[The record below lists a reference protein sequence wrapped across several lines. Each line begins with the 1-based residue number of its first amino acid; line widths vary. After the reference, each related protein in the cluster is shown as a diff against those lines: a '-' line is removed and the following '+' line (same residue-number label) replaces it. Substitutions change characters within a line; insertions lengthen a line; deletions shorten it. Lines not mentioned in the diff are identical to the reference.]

1 MARRLLDAGY
11 DLVLCD
17 ARAEALDPLVSR
29 GAARAGSPADVAAQA
44 DTVLLSLP
52 TPEVVWEVA
61 LGGRGLHEGGRLQTI
76 VDLSTT
82 GPRVAAEIAEG
93 LVPRGITMLDAPVS
107 GGVKGAIAG
116 SLAIM
121 VAGPPELA
129 ERHRPVL
136 EVLGRV
142 FHVGERPGMAQ
153 MMKLANN
160 FLSATAMAATA
171 EAMVLGVK
179 AGLDPAVMLEVI
191 NSGTGRN
198 TATEDKFPNAILPR
212 RFDNGFAT
220 GLMYKDLRLCL
231 AEAEARGVPMWVGG
245 AVRQLWFQALTE
257 QGADSDL
264 TELVKCV
271 EAWAGV
277 KVERPEDRA

>member
-1 MARRLLDAGY
+1 M
-11 DLVLCD
+11 
-17 ARAEALDPLVSR
+17 
-29 GAARAGSPADVAAQA
+29 
-44 DTVLLSLP
+44 
-52 TPEVVWEVA
+52 
-61 LGGRGLHEGGRLQTI
+61 
-76 VDLSTT
+76 
-82 GPRVAAEIAEG
+82 
-93 LVPRGITMLDAPVS
+93 
-107 GGVKGAIAG
+107 
-116 SLAIM
+116 
-121 VAGPPELA
+121 
-129 ERHRPVL
+129 L

-142 FHVGERPGMAQ
+142 FHVGDSPGMGQ

-231 AEAEARGVPMWVGG
+231 AEAEALGVPMWVGG

-277 KVERPEDRA
+277 KVEGPEERA